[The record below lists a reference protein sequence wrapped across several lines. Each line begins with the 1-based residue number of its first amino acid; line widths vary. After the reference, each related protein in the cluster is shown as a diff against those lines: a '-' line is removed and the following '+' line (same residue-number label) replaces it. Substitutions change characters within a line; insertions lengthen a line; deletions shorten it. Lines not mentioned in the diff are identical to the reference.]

1 MISRMN
7 PQEINV
13 CPSLLIE
20 GHSSYSPSALKRLFD
35 DRHVSHIL
43 NFDSPS
49 SVNTHGREAVKNA
62 GRLSLSGAQPKFG
75 LVLGEDGELRYS
87 KEGEQSTY
95 ILKPRSTGYQ
105 IINHDYCAAN
115 ENLTMQMAAQI
126 YGIETAANGL
136 CFFRDGQMAYI
147 TRRFDVSSSGKYA
160 QEDFASLMGLT
171 KANGGSD
178 FKYNNGSYE
187 ECAEIIRKY
196 VKSALIDI
204 LRFFKIVIFNFV
216 TLNDDAHLKNFSLV
230 SDGREYH
237 LSPAYD
243 LVNTSLHLYEPH
255 IFALE
260 KGLFKEGMRLTDT
273 RQPSAEDFMELGRRI
288 GLPEK
293 IVMQELIRF
302 TMPNEKADAMI
313 ERSFLSENLKES
325 YLSSFHYRQLMIRP
339 N

>member
-1 MISRMN
+1 MN
-7 PQEINV
+7 YPEIKV
-13 CPSLLIE
+13 CPSLLTE
-20 GHSSYSPSALKRLFD
+20 GHTSYSSAALKKLFD
-35 DRHVSHIL
+35 GRPVNHIL

-49 SVNTHGREAVKNA
+49 SSNTDGRDAVKNI

-75 LVLGEDGELRYS
+75 LVIGEDGQLRYS
-87 KEGEQSTY
+87 KENEQSTY
-95 ILKPRSTGYQ
+95 ILKPRPIGYQ

-115 ENLTMQMAAQI
+115 ENLTMQMASQV

-147 TRRFDVSSSGKYA
+147 TRRFDVHPEGKYA

-178 FKYNNGSYE
+178 FKYINGSYE

-196 VKSALIDI
+196 VKSAPIDI
-204 LRFFKIVIFNFV
+204 LRFFRIILFNFI
-216 TLNDDAHLKNFSLV
+216 TLNDDAHLKNLSLV

-243 LVNTSLHLYEPH
+243 LVNTSLQLYEPS

-273 RQPSAEDFMELGRRI
+273 RQVSAKDFIELGRRI

-293 IVMQELIRF
+293 LVMQEIKRF
-302 TMPNEKADAMI
+302 TMPNEKADAI
-313 ERSFLSENLKES
+313 IKRSFLSDKLKDS
-325 YLSSFHYRQLMIRP
+325 YLSSYHYRQFMIRSK
-339 N
+339 